1 MSNAASAPPFRPA
14 RARTLLVALFLIAN
28 VVLSLIAIASD
39 YLQIQI
45 ISDLMSGQEITLAD
59 AEANDSRQQMIGIA
73 QLALFVVTAF
83 FFLLWIHRAHKNLKA
98 LGAHGLKYSPG
109 WAVGGFFVPIF
120 NLVRPYQ
127 VVKEIWKASD
137 PNIDDDYDISWQY
150 APASSAIGWWWTM
163 CLLSPLAGIAGRAA
177 NGYFAGSEA
186 PEALLIGPGVILV
199 SDVLTVFAALFAI
212 RVVSGIGARQRARHR
227 QLSELLAKPAKPPE
241 LPPAPLDPEAA
252 KEYME
257 RGLVYASTADYDYA
271 MAEFNRALTYNP
283 RFAEA
288 YYNRAILYH
297 EKGDYSRALADY
309 DRAIMLNAEM
319 AEAYF
324 NRGVLHGGRGEYQN
338 AIADLGRAIALN
350 PQDAGAYT
358 SRAVAHANS
367 GNHDLAMAD
376 LDKAITLDPQ
386 NAEAY
391 LLRGTARG
399 NGGDR
404 GRAIADIHKAL
415 ELGLEADQQA
425 QAEAQ
430 LGMWHLP

>member
-14 RARTLLVALFLIAN
+14 RARTLLVTLFLVAN
-28 VVLSLIAIASD
+28 IVLSLIAIASD
-39 YLQIQI
+39 YLQIQL
-45 ISDLMSGQEITLAD
+45 ISDIMAGQRVTAG
-59 AEANDSRQQMIGIA
+59 AVAANDGRQQMIGIA

-109 WAVGGFFVPIF
+109 WAVGGFFVPIL
-120 NLVRPYQ
+120 NLVRSYQ
-127 VVKEIWKASD
+127 VVKEIWKGSD

-150 APASSAIGWWWTM
+150 APSSSAIGWWWTM
-163 CLLSPLAGIAGRAA
+163 CLLSLLAGIAGRAA
-177 NGYFAGSEA
+177 NGYFADSEM

-199 SDVLTVFAALFAI
+199 SDVLTVFAALLAI
-212 RVVSGIGARQRARHR
+212 RVVTGIGARQRARHR
-227 QLSELLAKPAKPPE
+227 RFSELLAQPEKPPE

-252 KEYME
+252 KEYLE
-257 RGLVYASTADYDYA
+257 RGLVYAGTGDYDYA
-271 MAEFNRALTYNP
+271 MVEFNRALTYNP

-319 AEAYF
+319 VEAYY
-324 NRGVLHGGRGEYQN
+324 NRGVLHGSHGEYQN

-367 GNHDLAMAD
+367 GNHSLAIAD

-404 GRAIADIHKAL
+404 ARAIADIQKAVG
-415 ELGLEADQQA
+415 LGLEADQQA

-430 LGMWHLP
+430 LSALRL